1 MAYTSQDQYAS
12 LPSSASASL
21 PPRPPPSRHND
32 DRRYP
37 PSDRPPQRWHDG
49 DRRPSGDHYNSREV
63 AQGHRGSFSALRQP
77 SNRDYAPRDRD
88 DDRGRG
94 RDNFRPPQG
103 EFTFR
108 AEGPPG
114 FDPHRSFP
122 QDGRGPGP
130 DRYDSYLPSF
140 ELNTPRYL
148 ITRSGNEFHMGKA
161 SSNRG
166 RYDDRRSDS
175 YRPRDRQ
182 ENGRPAG
189 AGLSRRDR
197 DRNQG
202 RRPPRPFQRRPPPKA
217 SDRLLLHSTHDQ
229 EAELMLGDTTGR
241 VTYRDLAEL
250 SDSDE
255 AAMDI
260 SDGSGDD
267 EDSGEPSSKRAR
279 TTTSAPERQQ
289 EAPKWS
295 NPDPYTALP
304 PPDETTRKKI
314 GMVQLIRKARV
325 EAESKKV
332 AVAAEADFISCDFS
346 DDNGGDKNDEG
357 PPPPPPTSSLP
368 PLPQVPPPHK
378 QQGQQDQQTPP
389 RQGTKKNPVDLTAST
404 SLGNRKRT
412 ADDRIKL
419 PHASLKPVR
428 KMASTGS
435 IVPDWRPVKT
445 EPPCP
450 WAVTDHSDT
459 ACMATRLH
467 KEVVD
472 FYEFVR
478 PRDFEEHIRRQ
489 LVDNLRILVQKRWP
503 DTDLYPFGSFMS
515 GLYLP
520 TADMDIAVCSRSFVE
535 DDRPVYQAKS
545 NLFQL
550 RAWLSSQRVA
560 FRNEIE
566 LITKAKVPLV
576 KYADDATAL
585 KVDIS
590 IEKLDGHRAIQTF
603 LDWKA
608 KYPAMPILVSLIK
621 HFLLMRGLNEPVN
634 GGIGGFSV
642 ICLVVHLLDSLPQ
655 VQSGSMVPEHH
666 LGELLMEFF
675 DYYGNKLNYET
686 VAIRMN
692 PPGLVNKSRVSD
704 IVYRNLD
711 RFSILDPNNSQNDI
725 AGGSANTATIVRHF
739 SEAHAVLRERMST
752 LAGQRGLLLGPL
764 LEGRYSNFTIQ
775 RDYLRKLASEGGLK
789 TQKIKAPHA
798 SW

>member
-1 MAYTSQDQYAS
+1 MAYRSQDQYAS
-12 LPSSASASL
+12 LPSSTSASL

-37 PSDRPPQRWHDG
+37 PLDRPPQRWYDG
-49 DRRPSGDHYNSREV
+49 ERRPPGDHHNPRDDGQV
-63 AQGHRGSFSALRQP
+63 DQGYRGSFSALRQP
-77 SNRDYAPRDRD
+77 SDRDYPPRDRD
-88 DDRGRG
+88 DDRDRG
-94 RDNFRPPQG
+94 RDNFRPPQS

-114 FDPHRSFP
+114 FDPHRPFP
-122 QDGRGPGP
+122 QDGRGHGS
-130 DRYDSYLPSF
+130 D
-140 ELNTPRYL
+140 
-148 ITRSGNEFHMGKA
+148 
-161 SSNRG
+161 

-175 YRPRDRQ
+175 YRPRGRQ

-189 AGLSRRDR
+189 AGLGRRDR

-260 SDGSGDD
+260 SDESGND
-267 EDSGEPSSKRAR
+267 EDSGEPTSKRAR
-279 TTTSAPERQQ
+279 TTTSVPERQQ

-314 GMVQLIRKARV
+314 DMVQLIRKARV
-325 EAESKKV
+325 EAESKKA

-346 DDNGGDKNDEG
+346 DDEKP

-368 PLPQVPPPHK
+368 PLPQGPHPDK
-378 QQGQQDQQTPP
+378 QQGQQGQQTPP
-389 RQGTKKNPVDLTAST
+389 RQGTKRNPVDLTAST

-467 KEVVD
+467 KEIID

-478 PRDFEEHIRRQ
+478 PRDFEERIRRE
-489 LVDNLRILVQKRWP
+489 LVDNLRILVQKKWP

-520 TADMDIAVCSRSFVE
+520 TADMDIAICSRSFVK
-535 DDRPVYQAKS
+535 DGRPVYQAKT

-692 PPGLVNKSRVSD
+692 PPGLVNKSQVSD
-704 IVYRNLD
+704 VVYRNLD

-725 AGGSANTATIVRHF
+725 AGGSSNTSTIVRHF

-752 LAGQRGLLLGPL
+752 LAGQKGLLLGPL

-789 TQKIKAPHA
+789 TQKVRAPQV